1 MVTNE
6 SIPGA
11 GETPVRK
18 VYVCVIGYLTLI
30 PYFFNDKI
38 LLLFYQCAFLFNYGA
53 GDTKLATQFSKTKLS
68 AFKSQLHAC
77 LNPKKNE
84 WMRDEQ
90 SDLNANKIGILQ

>member
-1 MVTNE
+1 MVINE

-38 LLLFYQCAFLFNYGA
+38 LLLFY
-53 GDTKLATQFSKTKLS
+53 
-68 AFKSQLHAC
+68 
-77 LNPKKNE
+77 
-84 WMRDEQ
+84 
-90 SDLNANKIGILQ
+90 